1 MVRATSHGTRE
12 RCKVKHVT
20 RLFALSIFD
29 DAMDDDSNVITS
41 NKTLKKTQNYY
52 YLLCLLTQRNNKS

>member
-29 DAMDDDSNVITS
+29 DAMDDDSNVIITS
-41 NKTLKKTQNYY
+41 NKTLKKNSK
-52 YLLCLLTQRNNKS
+52 LLLLTLSSDSTQ

>member
-29 DAMDDDSNVITS
+29 DAMDDDSNVIILVIK
-41 NKTLKKTQNYY
+41 NVKKNSK
-52 YLLCLLTQRNNKS
+52 LLLLTLSSDSTQ